1 MIQMYHI
8 TFALSIAFCSSETKG
23 GKCIIMNKKQ
33 ETNAFVR
40 DCITTALLQLMSK
53 KPISETSIIELV
65 ERAGVA
71 RVSFYRNF
79 TSKENVIEVYLTTLI
94 EEWNKDFKELGD
106 TSKFSDSLIRH
117 FYKHKDFYLMLYKQN
132 LSNMIYE
139 NLRSACEVNKSNVNL
154 ERYGKSMLA
163 GMLFGWLDEWMRQGM
178 PESPDEIALLS
189 NQINT

>member
-1 MIQMYHI
+1 MGY
-8 TFALSIAFCSSETKG
+8 
-23 GKCIIMNKKQ
+23 
-33 ETNAFVR
+33 R
-40 DCITTALLQLMSK
+40 
-53 KPISETSIIELV
+53 SIIELV

-163 GMLFGWLDEWMRQGM
+163 GMLFGWLDEWMRHGM